1 MLSHVDGYMLMH
13 NNGSNIDENSNSHSI
28 ADGPKT
34 YKHTS
39 HDNAIAAMIGVRSGE
54 RRLGPFQEAGPAEL
68 DPRGCIFRVPDGA
81 GVPDQGSLFVFRG
94 GVACL
99 GLCHCLSVF

>member
-39 HDNAIAAMIGVRSGE
+39 HDNAIAAMIGVDQENADSDPSRKLDPLSWIRGDASSGFQTAPGS
-54 RRLGPFQEAGPAEL
+54 RIKGPFL
-68 DPRGCIFRVPDGA
+68 FLGA
-81 GVPDQGSLFVFRG
+81 VLLV
-94 GVACL
+94 
-99 GLCHCLSVF
+99 